1 MEKGAKVLGHHIH
14 PMMIVFPL
22 GLLSTAV
29 IFDIAYAFTGYGILT
44 VLSYYLIPAGILGGV
59 LAAVFGWID
68 WFAIPPGTRARAVG
82 LLHAGVNA
90 VTLLVFFGNWMMRP
104 NSVTPP
110 GTMAIVMSVLGMG
123 LSLWGGWLGGELV
136 ERLGIG
142 VDKAANPNAPSS
154 LWVSSAEYRAKEVKY
169 EVKTNR

>member
-44 VLSYYLIPAGILGGV
+44 VLSYYLIPAGIIGGV

-110 GTMAIVMSVLGMG
+110 G
-123 LSLWGGWLGGELV
+123 
-136 ERLGIG
+136 R
-142 VDKAANPNAPSS
+142 
-154 LWVSSAEYRAKEVKY
+154 
-169 EVKTNR
+169 